1 MADQQTES
9 VQQRALRLLKAI
21 KAQTEDS
28 GQPVF
33 LAELVH
39 DLKMGEAEAQA
50 AFRYLADKRWIQTF
64 NIPYTG
70 RINAAGHDVMEAA
83 ERRSP
88 AAEASTPSP
97 PADLETLRD
106 RDHAMEWDVFIS
118 HASEDKEEFV
128 RPLAELLRQ
137 HGLRV
142 WYDEFTLKVGDGLR
156 RSIDRGLARS
166 RYGVVVISPNFLRKE
181 WPQKELDGL
190 VAREVDGVRVILP
203 VWHNISR
210 DEVSRYSPTL
220 ADRYA
225 ASSAG
230 GLDLVTKRLLEA
242 IGEPQALS
250 PPAAHETRGSDL
262 VAIGPDI
269 VCTGEL
275 RSIDRS
281 VWAIHV
287 ADFVV
292 GDFNGLVSFIDR
304 FPNAA
309 RGDRYLLVNELGD
322 GRVLTEAPAVA
333 KAEKGYLLQCRV
345 APGFPRVQVQQL
357 GSQWDLSADTNDLY
371 LDKEGQIARV
381 SGEAA
386 LLPHVRS
393 CLSLLRGEAVFHRDF
408 GTRFAEYFE
417 AFGNSPWLQQLFK
430 LEVIRQSAIPY
441 HDDAMKREYTPLQ
454 CVNRVLSVEILAA
467 APENERLPIRV
478 DLEVNGIGSWQNDF
492 PIVMPSKATL
502 EKICER
508 QKNAIPLR

>member
-21 KAQTEDS
+21 KAQTEDL

-250 PPAAHETRGSDL
+250 PRQRMRREAAIWSPS
-262 VAIGPDI
+262 API
-269 VCTGEL
+269 
-275 RSIDRS
+275 SS
-281 VWAIHV
+281 
-287 ADFVV
+287 
-292 GDFNGLVSFIDR
+292 
-304 FPNAA
+304 
-309 RGDRYLLVNELGD
+309 
-322 GRVLTEAPAVA
+322 APANCGASIV
-333 KAEKGYLLQCRV
+333 
-345 APGFPRVQVQQL
+345 PF
-357 GSQWDLSADTNDLY
+357 
-371 LDKEGQIARV
+371 GQFTWRT
-381 SGEAA
+381 S
-386 LLPHVRS
+386 
-393 CLSLLRGEAVFHRDF
+393 
-408 GTRFAEYFE
+408 
-417 AFGNSPWLQQLFK
+417 
-430 LEVIRQSAIPY
+430 
-441 HDDAMKREYTPLQ
+441 
-454 CVNRVLSVEILAA
+454 
-467 APENERLPIRV
+467 
-478 DLEVNGIGSWQNDF
+478 
-492 PIVMPSKATL
+492 
-502 EKICER
+502 
-508 QKNAIPLR
+508 